1 MLTLELEQAKKNAKK
16 YKKLFEDMIAHPNY
30 VKLNGAYYFDV
41 AYLKKGSD
49 HTKGKAIIPGN
60 GGNEKDAMEV
70 HDLIVAFHHTII
82 GIFTS
87 SDERSRVSAVFYDEA
102 LQVSE
107 RATGEK
113 IEKGKAVIVELG
125 YLLKY
130 LKVEYQKVTDF
141 INDSVEVTEE
151 VNRFL
156 TNQAAKLTA
165 CQINMIRLS
174 SDFAGLLADWKKEM
188 ENQGLWDHLTR
199 ETQKYYIG
207 TLMASGIKNS
217 RAQFNEQPVLP
228 DGSLEEQA
236 VSLENI
242 LKEKQAEWIDDS
254 RSKLRWPKH

>member
-1 MLTLELEQAKKNAKK
+1 MIELELEQAKKKAKK
-16 YKKLFEDMIAHPNY
+16 HKKLFEDMIAHPNY

-70 HDLIVAFHHTII
+70 HDLIVAFHETII
-82 GIFTS
+82 AIYTS
-87 SDERSRVSAVFYDEA
+87 SDERSRVSPVFYDEA
-102 LQVSE
+102 IKVSQ
-107 RATGEK
+107 RGSGEK
-113 IEKGKAVIVELG
+113 IEKGKAVIAEMG
-125 YLLKY
+125 ELLKY
-130 LKVEYQKVTDF
+130 LKAEYQKVTDF
-141 INDSVEVTEE
+141 ISGSVEVTEE
-151 VNRFL
+151 AHRFL
-156 TNQAAKLTA
+156 TDQAAKLTA

-174 SDFAGLLADWKKEM
+174 SDFDGVLANWKKEM
-188 ENQGLWDHLTR
+188 ENQGLWNELTR

-228 DGSLEEQA
+228 NGSLEKQA
-236 VSLENI
+236 TSLENAF
-242 LKEKQAEWIDDS
+242 KEKHAEWTAES

>member
-1 MLTLELEQAKKNAKK
+1 MIEQEWEKAKKTAKK
-16 YKKLFEDMIAHPNY
+16 YKKLFEDMIVHPNY

-49 HTKGKAIIPGN
+49 RTNGKAIIPGN
-60 GGNEKDAMEV
+60 SGNEKDAMEI
-70 HDLIVAFHHTII
+70 HDLIVGFHHTII

-87 SDERSRVSAVFYDEA
+87 SDERSRVSPVFYEEA

-107 RATGEK
+107 KGTGEK
-113 IEKGKAVIVELG
+113 IEKGKGVIAELG
-125 YLLKY
+125 DLLKY

-141 INDSVEVTEE
+141 INGSVEVTEE

-156 TNQAAKLTA
+156 TDQAAKLTA

-174 SDFAGLLADWKKEM
+174 SDFDGVLADWKEEM
-188 ENQGLWDHLTR
+188 ENQGLWDQLTR

-228 DGSLEEQA
+228 DGSLEKQA
-236 VSLENI
+236 ASLENT